1 MNNAIA
7 VRSPSQLDPDT
18 HTECLEFIRTAIA
31 SNDRQTAL
39 DIKNVLAEVCASG
52 YADRAQIW
60 ADLTDTEQQNFKEL
74 LALPPIAL
82 PEPAPETTPATTPEP
97 EPAPETP
104 ITPADAKKMREIATV
119 WWDEFYGEQLQ
130 NLLTQMFGWQAP
142 GTKYDATTIN
152 AWLVTEDAIVRDRIG
167 ELWQLKHGEG
177 LIDSLD
183 CGF

>member
-7 VRSPSQLDPDT
+7 VRSPAPPQLDPAT
-18 HTECLEFIRTAIA
+18 HTECLGFVRSAIA

-74 LALPPIAL
+74 LALP
-82 PEPAPETTPATTPEP
+82 EPAPKTTPATTPEP

-104 ITPADAKKMREIATV
+104 ITPADAEKMRDIALV
-119 WWDEFYGEQLQ
+119 WWPEMWPEAQQSLVAQL
-130 NLLTQMFGWQAP
+130 FGWGAP
-142 GTKYDATTIN
+142 ARKYSPVQIAR
-152 AWLVTEDAIVRDRIG
+152 WVQGEDELVRDRIG
-167 ELWQLKHGEG
+167 ELMAIG
-177 LIDSLD
+177 LANNCEADAEE
-183 CGF
+183 